1 MLKHLAIIMDG
12 NGRWAASHGKDRTE
26 GHVAG
31 AKAVL
36 KAIAV
41 AEKLEIPYLTLY
53 AFSTENFKRDSF
65 EISRIFR
72 IIADFLHTV
81 MLPLVQEKNYRM
93 RFIGEFQQLSSEL
106 MESVSEVNSVSINN
120 TGMTITVA
128 IGYGGRDEICRAT
141 DRIIKERLINCD
153 DSPVSYEEIERH
165 LYTATMPDPDVVL
178 RYGGYQRLS
187 NFLPLQCVYSELF
200 FTDKYWPDF
209 TESDVEF
216 VATQFDKI
224 KRNFGEVPL
233 T

>member
-12 NGRWAASHGKDRTE
+12 NGRWATSRGKDRTE
-26 GHVAG
+26 GHIAG

-36 KAIAV
+36 KAIAA

-53 AFSTENFKRDSF
+53 AFSTENFKRAP
-65 EISRIFR
+65 EEVSRIFG
-72 IIADFLHTV
+72 IIAEFLRTV
-81 MLPLVQEKNYRM
+81 MLPKIREKNFRM
-93 RFIGEFQQLSSEL
+93 RFMGEFQHLSPDL
-106 MESVSEVNSVSINN
+106 MSAVSEVNAVSINN
-120 TGMTITVA
+120 TGMTIIVA
-128 IGYGGRDEICRAT
+128 IGYGGREEICRAV
-141 DRIIKERLINCD
+141 DCIMKERFINCD
-153 DSPVSYEEIERH
+153 DSPVSYAEIERH

-200 FTDKYWPDF
+200 FIDRYWPDF
-209 TESDVEF
+209 AESDVEF

-224 KRNFGEVPL
+224 KRNFGEVPS